1 MNLGYDCRYGEMY
14 FFFPQSKAEKKFN
27 SISVEEN
34 LSLIPTQ
41 NLSPSNQLLPFHTH
55 LSQSSI
61 GLSC

>member
-34 LSLIPTQ
+34 LSLIPHPESLTIQ
-41 NLSPSNQLLPFHTH
+41 STLTIPYSSLSV
-55 LSQSSI
+55 
-61 GLSC
+61 